1 MALRFSGFL
10 LGAWVITHGVSA
22 DNVTA
27 TGEASCEGRLETM
40 KNDLMKVQ
48 QAKTHAAPLALVAT
62 PGEAHWPAS
71 TSAYVPPLVQYFN
84 DLDTY
89 LRTMEKQY
97 LVAGA
102 AGLFGVLQLVHG
114 PASFQTL
121 LLTIFPLI
129 AAASAQ
135 YELTLV
141 WPSVNIQQQAAVAAG
156 AAALAGLVV
165 YQSLQGATILVGFLF
180 GLGVSALLEP
190 CFHTE
195 LWQLNFS
202 LGWYSVWALM
212 GILSFTVFQKY
223 TLALV
228 APILGGFLLSSATG
242 YFVAFGALVTSKNPQ
257 DAGSIP
263 DWLHIQ
269 GSCWLDFAGALLGCE
284 TKAGIIGNVTTP
296 GNVDPDRVLGRV
308 LWFVLC
314 WIGMKIQY
322 RAATGRGYSRV
333 GLREPLMDKMSNKV

>member
-1 MALRFSGFL
+1 MALRCSCFI
-10 LGAWVITHGVSA
+10 LGAWLVAFGASE

-27 TGEASCEGRLETM
+27 TGEASCESRLETM

-48 QAKTHAAPLALVAT
+48 QAKTVPLALEAV
-62 PGEAHWPAS
+62 PGAAHWPAS
-71 TSAYVPPLVQYFN
+71 TSAYVPPLVQYFT

-102 AGLFGVLQLVHG
+102 AGLLGVLQLVHG
-114 PASFQTL
+114 PASFQIV
-121 LLTIFPLI
+121 LLTIFPLM

-141 WPSVNIQQQAAVAAG
+141 WPSVNVQQQVAVAAG

-165 YQSLQGATILVGFLF
+165 YQSLQGATVLVGFLF

-195 LWQLNFS
+195 QWQLNVS
-202 LGWYSVWALM
+202 LGWYSAWALM
-212 GILSFTVFQKY
+212 GILSFTFFQKY

-228 APILGGFLLSSATG
+228 APILGGFMLSSAIG
-242 YFVAFGALVTSKNPQ
+242 YFVAFGAYVTSKNPRDQ
-257 DAGSIP
+257 GQMP
-263 DWLHIQ
+263 DWVHIQ

-284 TKAGIIGNVTTP
+284 TKAGIIGDIKTP
-296 GNVDPDRVLGRV
+296 GNVDADRVLGRV